1 MCDLNVREFGSKVVG
16 WNYHQFESNGISKDL
31 DVASGPSPGALKC
44 NNLLGPPGESSLKC
58 VHCPG
63 IICDLATP
71 LLECH
76 AFLGL
81 LKCYCFIMFTR
92 ILSFHGIT

>member
-1 MCDLNVREFGSKVVG
+1 MQFPTLLIEGILCMTSMFVSLATKVVG
-16 WNYHQFESNGISKDL
+16 RNYHQFESNGISKDL
-31 DVASGPSPGALKC
+31 DVASGPSPGTLKC

-58 VHCPG
+58 VRCPG

-76 AFLGL
+76 F
-81 LKCYCFIMFTR
+81 
-92 ILSFHGIT
+92 